1 MDGLYYRR
9 KARTPFLSFTS
20 MYVRHFS
27 SGGARNS
34 VRWTS
39 RCVGVSHWAKSHPIS
54 HAASLFPTSPGHHYV
69 PAVVTD
75 TRLDGRR
82 NRDPPQRGVPAQFD
96 LAQRTEPLHWKV
108 NRVSCILA
116 LKPFPTFCLSLG
128 RKVAQTHN
136 THNSRASAI
145 KLK

>member
-1 MDGLYYRR
+1 
-9 KARTPFLSFTS
+9 
-20 MYVRHFS
+20 
-27 SGGARNS
+27 
-34 VRWTS
+34 
-39 RCVGVSHWAKSHPIS
+39 
-54 HAASLFPTSPGHHYV
+54 
-69 PAVVTD
+69 
-75 TRLDGRR
+75 
-82 NRDPPQRGVPAQFD
+82 
-96 LAQRTEPLHWKV
+96 V